1 MNDAKFI
8 PQDLSYLAN
17 QTDLEKMDEKEL
29 LCQLLELLKI

>member
-17 QTDLEKMDEKEL
+17 HTDLEKMDEKEL